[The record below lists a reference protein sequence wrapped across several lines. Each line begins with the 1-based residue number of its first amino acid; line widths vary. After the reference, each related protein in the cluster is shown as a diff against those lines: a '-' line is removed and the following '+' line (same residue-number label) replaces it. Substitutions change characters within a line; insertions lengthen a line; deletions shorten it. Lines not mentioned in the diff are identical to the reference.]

1 MSLLTAHGLAM
12 AYGALDVFAGVD
24 LAVAAGDRI
33 GLVGPNGEGKTT
45 LLRILAGQLQP
56 TAGTVRHRRGL
67 RIGYLPQDPPPAVA
81 KTLWEDMLEVFAD
94 LQAEEAALRALE
106 ERLGQAEDD
115 EALFAHY
122 AERQHRF
129 ELAGGYEYPSHI
141 RRTLTGLGFRPD
153 EFHKPLAH
161 LSGGERT
168 RSLLARLLLARPE
181 LLLLDEPT
189 NHLDLQAI
197 EWLESV
203 LLAWEGA
210 VIIVA
215 HDRYFLDRVVTRIWE
230 LAWGELTAYRGNYSH
245 YVVQREQRRERLR
258 REYEARQAFIAKE
271 EEYIRRHIA
280 GQNTRQAQGRRTRLE
295 RWLAAEP
302 LEAPRR
308 RPQLSLSWQARLRSG
323 TIVLA
328 THNLVIGYRRQP
340 TPAQVRERSGG
351 LVYGSDDPIRPEDE
365 VLFTAEDVL
374 LKRGERVALIGPN
387 GAGKTTFIKTLLG
400 HIPPL
405 SGELRLGAGLRI
417 GYLAQVQ
424 ADWPPHATVLA
435 VLLAADP
442 NLDVPTARHLLAR
455 YLFTGD
461 DVFKPVATLSG
472 GQRSRLALA
481 VLDRRQANFLVLDEP
496 TNHLD
501 IESQEVL
508 EAMLAQFNG
517 TVLLVS
523 HDRYLIDA
531 IATQVWAIENGR
543 LRAWEGNYTAYAA
556 ARQAEAAATAREVPS
571 RAQEH
576 RQNNQVERRRRRELE
591 KHQATVM
598 ALETRIA
605 ELERELAE
613 LAVALETA
621 SSARRLAEVQSLG
634 ERYARLEQ
642 ELHETIETWAR
653 HAEALHGRA

>member
-12 AYGALDVFAGVD
+12 AYGALDVFAGVE

-56 TAGTVRHRRGL
+56 TAGTVRRRRGL
-67 RIGYLPQDPPPAVA
+67 RIGYLPQDPPPAA
-81 KTLWEDMLEVFAD
+81 DRTLWEDMLEVFAD
-94 LQAEEAALRALE
+94 LQAEEAALRTLE
-106 ERLGQAEDD
+106 ERLAQAEGD
-115 EALFAHY
+115 EDLLALY

-129 ELAGGYEYPSHI
+129 ELAGGYEYPSSI

-153 EFHKPLAH
+153 EFAKPLAH

-168 RSLLARLLLARPE
+168 RGLLARLLLARPE

-189 NHLDLQAI
+189 NHLDLQAV
-197 EWLESV
+197 EWLEAV

-210 VIIVA
+210 VIVVA

-245 YVVQREQRRERLR
+245 YVVQREERRERLR

-280 GQNTRQAQGRRTRLE
+280 GQNSRQAQGRRTRLE

-302 LEAPRR
+302 LEAPRQR
-308 RPQLSLSWQARLRSG
+308 HQLSLQWQARLRSG

-328 THNLVIGYRRQP
+328 THDLVIGYRHQP
-340 TPAQVRERSGG
+340 TPVQARERSGG
-351 LVYGSDDPIRPEDE
+351 LVYGGDGPIQPEDK
-365 VLFTAEDVL
+365 VLFAAEDVL

-387 GAGKTTFIKTLLG
+387 GVGKTTFVKTLLG

-405 SGELRLGAGLRI
+405 RGELRLGAGLRI

-424 ADWPPHATVLA
+424 ADWPPHAIVLE

-442 NLDVPTARHLLAR
+442 NLDVPTARYLLAR

-496 TNHLD
+496 TSHLD

-508 EAMLAQFNG
+508 EAMLARFNG
-517 TVLLVS
+517 TVLFVS

-556 ARQAEAAATAREVPS
+556 ARQAEAATAREGSSP
-571 RAQEH
+571 AQDH
-576 RQNNQVERRRRRELE
+576 RRHSQAERRRRRELE
-591 KHQATVM
+591 KHQATVA

-613 LAVALETA
+613 LAAALQTA

-642 ELHETIETWAR
+642 ELHETIEIWAR
-653 HAEALHGRA
+653 NAEALRERP

>member
-1 MSLLTAHGLAM
+1 MSLLTAQGLAM
-12 AYGALDVFAGVD
+12 AYGPLDVFEGVT
-24 LAVAAGDRI
+24 LSVAAGDRI

-56 TAGTVRHRRGL
+56 TAGVVHRRRGL
-67 RIGYLPQDPPPAVA
+67 RIGYLPQDPPPAA
-81 KTLWEDMLEVFAD
+81 EKTLWEDMVEVFAD
-94 LQAEEAALRALE
+94 LQAEEAALQELA
-106 ERLGQAEDD
+106 ERLAQANGDAD
-115 EALFAHY
+115 LLALY

-129 ELAGGYEYPSHI
+129 ELAGGYEYPLRI
-141 RRTLTGLGFRPD
+141 RQTLTGLGFRPD
-153 EFHKPLAH
+153 EFDKPLAH

-168 RSLLARLLLARPE
+168 RALLARLLLARPD

-189 NHLDLQAI
+189 NHLDLQAV
-197 EWLESV
+197 EWLEAV

-210 VIIVA
+210 VIVVA

-230 LAWGELTAYRGNYSH
+230 LAWGELTVYRGHYSH
-245 YVVQREQRRERLR
+245 YVIQREERRERLR

-271 EEYIRRHIA
+271 EDYIRRNIA

-295 RWLAAEP
+295 RLLAEAP
-302 LEAPRR
+302 LEAPRQR
-308 RPQLSLSWQARLRSG
+308 HQLNLQWQARLRSG

-328 THNLVIGYRRQP
+328 THNLVIGHRRQP
-340 TPAQVRERSGG
+340 TPVRVMERSGG
-351 LVYGSDDPIRPEDE
+351 LVYTGDGSVQPGDE

-400 HIPPL
+400 QIPPL
-405 SGELRLGAGLRI
+405 SGELRLGAGLHI
-417 GYLAQVQ
+417 GYLAQIQ
-424 ADWPPHATVLA
+424 ADWPPHATVLD

-442 NLDVPTARHLLAR
+442 HLDVPAARHLLAR

-461 DVFKPVATLSG
+461 DVFKTVATLSG

-508 EAMLAQFNG
+508 EAMLARFNG

-531 IATQVWAIENGR
+531 IATQVWAIADGR
-543 LRAWEGNYTAYAA
+543 LRAWEGNYTAYVT
-556 ARQAEAAATAREVPS
+556 ARQAEAATAAREASSP
-571 RAQEH
+571 AQDH
-576 RQNNQVERRRRRELE
+576 RRHSQAERRRRREAE
-591 KHQATVM
+591 KQQAAIA

-605 ELERELAE
+605 DLEQQLADLGAA
-613 LAVALETA
+613 LAAA
-621 SSARRLAEVQSLG
+621 SSARRLTEVQSLG

-642 ELHETIETWAR
+642 ELHEAIETWA
-653 HAEALHGRA
+653 ALEQ

>member
-1 MSLLTAHGLAM
+1 
-12 AYGALDVFAGVD
+12 
-24 LAVAAGDRI
+24 
-33 GLVGPNGEGKTT
+33 
-45 LLRILAGQLQP
+45 
-56 TAGTVRHRRGL
+56 
-67 RIGYLPQDPPPAVA
+67 
-81 KTLWEDMLEVFAD
+81 MLEVFTD
-94 LQAEEAALRALE
+94 LQAEEAALRELE
-106 ERLGQAEDD
+106 ERLAQTAGDEDLL
-115 EALFAHY
+115 ALY

-129 ELAGGYEYPSHI
+129 ELAGGYEYPLRI

-153 EFHKPLAH
+153 EFDKPLAH

-168 RSLLARLLLARPE
+168 RALLARLLLARPD

-189 NHLDLQAI
+189 NHLDLQAV
-197 EWLESV
+197 EWLEAV

-210 VIIVA
+210 VIVVA
-215 HDRYFLDRVVTRIWE
+215 HDRYFLDRVVTRVWE

-245 YVVQREQRRERLR
+245 YVVQREERRERLR

-271 EEYIRRHIA
+271 EDYIRRHIA

-295 RWLAAEP
+295 RLLAEEP
-302 LEAPRR
+302 LTAPRQR
-308 RPQLSLSWQARLRSG
+308 QQLNLQWQARLRSG

-340 TPAQVRERSGG
+340 APVRVMERSGG
-351 LVYGSDDPIRPEDE
+351 LVYTGDGPVQPEDE
-365 VLFTAEDVL
+365 VLFTADDVL

-387 GAGKTTFIKTLLG
+387 GAGKTTFVKTLLG
-400 HIPPL
+400 QIPPL

-417 GYLAQVQ
+417 GYLAQIQ
-424 ADWPPHATVLA
+424 ADWPSQATVLE

-461 DVFKPVATLSG
+461 DVFKTVATLSG

-508 EAMLAQFNG
+508 EAMLARFNG

-531 IATQVWAIENGR
+531 IATQVWAIAEGR
-543 LRAWEGNYTAYAA
+543 LRAWEGNYTAYVA
-556 ARQAEAAATAREVPS
+556 ARQAEAAAADREGASP
-571 RAQEH
+571 AQEH
-576 RQNNQVERRRRRELE
+576 RRQSQAERRRRREAE
-591 KHQATVM
+591 KHRA
-598 ALETRIA
+598 AI
-605 ELERELAE
+605 
-613 LAVALETA
+613 VALETHIANLEQQLADLGAALAAA
-621 SSARRLAEVQSLG
+621 SSARCLTEVQSLG

-642 ELHETIETWAR
+642 ELHEAIEAWATLER
-653 HAEALHGRA
+653 QNGGG